1 MKCASYKSNLASLA
15 HKIGSNIHNIMDI
28 FTKALFTAML
38 SPTVFTINAAEENKL
53 VLNVSEPGTLS
64 SIITKEQISST
75 TDLTLT
81 GKINSTDVKLIR
93 RMAGLDEY
101 GDPVEG
107 NHLENLNL
115 SGADIVEGGEPYFY
129 TYTTENDIV
138 GDFFFNK
145 AIQLKSIIIPTSAKG
160 IKWSAV
166 SECTGITEFTIPDN
180 VTYIDQAAFESD
192 SNLKEVKFGKSL
204 SSIFGYAFKDC
215 ASLQKA
221 DLPEG
226 LTTLDEFVFSG
237 CTALESV
244 NIPGSVDNIG
254 QFAFYENTNLSD
266 VNIASGVKGI
276 CKNAFSDCKGL
287 KTLVIPNSVT
297 TIEESAFYGCEALT
311 SISLPDNLTE
321 ITESMLSGCSSLQTL
336 KIPEK
341 VKKIGESAFCY
352 DENILTISLPEGV
365 TEIGDNAFFDCEK
378 MKYIYIGK
386 DLQLLGKDAFKFCE
400 ALETINIDKDNA
412 IYSTAEGVLYNKEM
426 TKLLFLPPAN
436 TEEYTVPET
445 VTELAMNCAITNT
458 KLRKLTI
465 SDNVETIGEGAFQT
479 CTNLESVV
487 IGSGVKEVGEDVFF
501 MDENIKEIHC
511 RMTQPIEINE
521 YFFGDVDC
529 DNCKLYVPKGS
540 LEAYSAAEV
549 WKEFKN
555 IIEEGTSS
563 IDNINGN
570 GNTITI
576 NGNALGYYDGGNI
589 SIYNSNGCLIYSG
602 NDNNIQTLE
611 KGLIIVK
618 TGNKTQK
625 LIIK

>member
-1 MKCASYKSNLASLA
+1 MKCASYKNNLASLA
-15 HKIGSNIHNIMDI
+15 HKTGNNTHSIMNI
-28 FTKALFTAML
+28 FTKALCTAML
-38 SPTVFTINAAEENKL
+38 SSAVFTLNAAEENKL

-64 SIITKEQISST
+64 SLITKEQISST

-115 SGADIVEGGEPYFY
+115 AGADIVEGGEPYY
-129 TYTTENDIV
+129 YDYTTENDIV

-145 AIQLKSIIIPTSAKG
+145 AIQLKSIIIPVSAKG
-160 IKWSAV
+160 IEWSAI

-204 SSIFGYAFKDC
+204 SSILGYAFKDC
-215 ASLQKA
+215 TSLQNA
-221 DLPEG
+221 DLPES
-226 LTTLDEFVFSG
+226 LTTLDEFAFSG
-237 CTALESV
+237 CSALKSV
-244 NIPGSVDNIG
+244 NIPESVEKIG

-276 CKNAFSDCKGL
+276 CKNAFADCKGL
-287 KTLVIPNSVT
+287 KTLVVPNSVT
-297 TIEESAFYGCEALT
+297 TIEESAFDGCEALT

-321 ITESMLSGCSSLQTL
+321 ITESMLAGCSSLQTL
-336 KIPEK
+336 KIPET
-341 VKKIGESAFCY
+341 VTKIGESAFCY
-352 DENILTISLPEGV
+352 DENILTISLPDGV

-378 MKYIYIGK
+378 MKDIY
-386 DLQLLGKDAFKFCE
+386 LGKNLQILGEDAFKFCE
-400 ALETINIDKDNA
+400 ALETINVDKDNTVF
-412 IYSTAEGVLYNKEM
+412 STAEGALYNKEM

-436 TEEYTVPET
+436 TEEYTVPES
-445 VTELAMNCAITNT
+445 VKELALNCAITNT

-479 CTNLESVV
+479 CTNLETVV
-487 IGSGVKEVGEDVFF
+487 IGSGVKQVGDDVFF

-511 RMTQPIEINE
+511 RMTEPIEINE
-521 YFFGDVDC
+521 YFFWDVDC

-540 LEAYSAAEV
+540 LDAYSTAEV

-563 IDNINGN
+563 IDNIDGKEY
-570 GNTITI
+570 TITI
-576 NGNALGYYDGGNI
+576 NGKAIDNCNDGNI
-589 SIYNSNGCLIYSG
+589 SIYDSIGRLIYSG
-602 NDNNIQTLE
+602 NDNNIQILE

-618 TGNKTQK
+618 TGDKTHK